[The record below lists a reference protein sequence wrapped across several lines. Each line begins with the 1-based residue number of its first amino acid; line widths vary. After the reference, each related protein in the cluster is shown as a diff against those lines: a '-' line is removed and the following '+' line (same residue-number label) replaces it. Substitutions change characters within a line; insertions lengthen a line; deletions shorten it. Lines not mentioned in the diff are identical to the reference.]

1 MKLKKVLAIWAV
13 VFLLIVIALFSAAT
27 YFQSGRN
34 AYFSMSCNGEQVF
47 EERMIDKQFDY
58 QDVSCDNIDL
68 NIEVR

>member
-13 VFLLIVIALFSAAT
+13 VFLLLVIALFSVAT
-27 YFQSGRN
+27 YFQSARN
-34 AYFSMSCNGEQVF
+34 AYFSMSCNDEQVF
-47 EERMIDKQFDY
+47 DERLIDKQFDY